1 MGQETF
7 QEDLKMNI
15 KKITIK
21 TVEFI
26 EKYFADIIETNKQVL
41 PPVQDKLKIII
52 GTDGIKIIDY
62 YLVDEI
68 TGVVDISNTTLNGQ
82 EGNLELDRYEVPV
95 FGGVV
100 NG

>member
-41 PPVQDKLKIII
+41 DDPSIMSQLNFQKEQISQNSGKFFDAQIMDGYMAKVIFHQFENVYLMMLIPVDCI
-52 GTDGIKIIDY
+52 
-62 YLVDEI
+62 V
-68 TGVVDISNTTLNGQ
+68 
-82 EGNLELDRYEVPV
+82 EL
-95 FGGVV
+95 
-100 NG
+100 